1 MTSPAP
7 TDHDWHPLGLAQH
20 GVWLDTILLADPAA
34 YRVATTLRVRA
45 PLDLATLRAATEAL
59 VADHDAL
66 RLRIDSD
73 QPRQR
78 FAATD
83 AFTLTD
89 LPSADALGAHLAA
102 GIRQGFPLGD
112 APLFRVEAIRIA
124 PDDWCIVIA
133 AHHLICDGVSMA
145 MIEGAWAAHYDR
157 LAGRAIGRQSSA
169 SGPAPSSIVAGIADD
184 EAYAASPAIHAD
196 LAYWRTRMTPLP
208 GLAFDDLA
216 ILDPGGI
223 DSDGPPSITIAPDR
237 YTAIGAAARTL
248 GTTPH
253 RVLVAVAGIALA
265 RRSGRDDIAIGMALH
280 GREPAMMNAV
290 GMFAKMIPIRCTI
303 RAGATLADT
312 VRAITT
318 GIDADLRH
326 ARLPIDRLGRDL
338 GLAAQGR
345 LHLFDTAVTIM
356 PWLGDSADLTLAGA
370 SIERPGSD
378 KHETTPLSFYMRET
392 VDGGMVVALGFDRR
406 RLSGVEAA
414 CIADR
419 FDAILKRL
427 CERPATKLS
436 AVSPLS
442 PTEATTIESF
452 VRGRPVPI
460 PAGTVLD
467 RFAAQVAATPDGIAV
482 IAVAETLDY
491 ATLDARST
499 RIAMRLVTAG
509 VAPGE
514 IVAVA
519 LDRSPATIAAILGIA
534 KAGAVYLPI
543 DPAHPP
549 ARIAGVLAASDARLA
564 ITRPGPDACLPPHL
578 PRLDADDDDGVTAT
592 LPPPPQAGDPA
603 YVIFTS
609 GSTGT
614 PKGVV
619 VPHRALAN
627 LDVARQDHD
636 PIGPGDRILAAISV
650 GFDVSIGQ
658 LLLPLL
664 RGAAIVVAPDLRD
677 LAASEFWAFLHD
689 HRVTHV
695 NSVPSFFDSMLD
707 AAPADARLTRLMLG
721 GEPLS
726 AALAHKLRT
735 RLNNTPVI
743 NMYGPTEACIDAS
756 AYPVPADL
764 DPAVAALPI
773 GRPLPN
779 YAFHILDPRGATVG
793 IDHVGELHIGGP
805 GLAIGYLDA
814 PALTAERFIDTDH
827 GRLYRTGDLAAWRE
841 DGQVAFLGRVDGQVK
856 IRGHRIETGEIEAT
870 LLRHPA
876 VAQAAVIAR
885 PDARGLLRLLGYV
898 VMEAGA
904 DIDPARLAAH
914 IAATLPDYMVP
925 AAILALPALPLTANG
940 KLDARALPD
949 PAHDASTGGP
959 PVTPNEILVADLFAE
974 LLGLTDVGR
983 EDDFFRLGG
992 HSLIATQVA
1001 TRLRD
1006 RHALAVPIRTL
1017 FEAPTVAAFAARLDG
1032 LRATDATRP
1041 PLARIHARPSLLPLS
1056 FAQERLWFT
1065 DRMMPGTALYNMPLL
1080 FRVEGAI
1087 DPHRLAAALDV
1098 IVTRH
1103 PALRTRFTED
1113 DGVPSQ
1119 HVAATGTMPFAV
1131 IDLSDAAAET
1141 VQARAMAEAL
1151 RPFDLRTAPLCRF
1164 TLLRL
1169 ADERH
1174 LAVFVIHHIVADGW
1188 SMGVL
1193 LAELGAI
1200 YAQLGATLPPL
1211 DIDYADHA
1219 LWQRALLDGPE
1230 LARQLAFWTQD
1241 LADAPALL
1249 ALPTDRPRPPEQSH
1263 RGGLHPVALPPV
1275 LADRI
1280 AAFARHRRT
1289 SVYTVLIA
1297 AWTATL
1303 ARWSGQDDLVVG
1315 TAMAGRTDSRLEPLV
1330 GLFVNTLPIRATID
1344 RTAGFAALVDALRD
1358 RMLDVHAHQDV
1369 PFEKLVEALRPPRDP
1384 GHHPLFQTMFV
1395 LQNTPA
1401 DTLALGDARLEPVA
1415 LPSAPARFDLT
1426 LSLAEGAGG
1435 IAGEISYAADLF
1447 DPATIARLADR
1458 FATLLDAALTDPACA
1473 IGCVPMIGDDEHAT
1487 LLAWNADD
1495 RAPITPATI
1504 PALFAA
1510 QVTRT
1515 PDAIAVLHGDVALTY
1530 AALDARS
1537 DALATALAALGVG
1550 PDVAVATMLPR
1561 SVDLSVAALGVMKAG
1576 GIYLPLM
1583 PDHPPARLAAAIET
1597 AGVRI
1602 ALACRETAAL
1612 LPPVA
1617 SVLLVEDLV
1626 TGAPFVPAVPPA
1638 PKTIAY
1644 GIFTSGSTGTPKC
1657 VAMSHGGLAH
1667 LTRARLAHDPLV
1679 PGDRVLAT
1687 FSVSSDVSVGQ
1698 LVTPLLSG
1706 ATVVVTD
1713 ELAGMAPASFWR
1725 LVADARITHINS
1737 GPAYM
1742 AAVIDAAPATLSL
1755 KRLMLGGEPFP
1766 VALAARL
1773 QSRLPGVE
1781 LFNMY
1786 GPTETCIDA
1795 ACHRSTGME
1804 ATAGLPMGRPLPGY
1818 TIAVLTPHGD
1828 VAGIGVTGELHIGGP
1843 ALAAGYLGRPDL
1855 TAERFVER
1863 NGQRLYRTGD
1873 LGRWTSDGLL
1883 EFGGRIDQQIKLRG
1897 FRIEPGEIEAALCAH
1912 PAIVAAAVVVDGE
1925 GAARRLLAYLVAGGE
1940 AALPT
1945 SADLIRHLADRL
1957 PDAMV
1962 PRAYRFLDAIPFT
1975 PHAKL
1980 DVARLP
1986 AIAAADDAET
1996 FVAPRNATEAM
2007 MATRWATILGVERVG
2022 IHDNFFTLGG
2032 HSLAALRLIA
2042 GIAAEDGRDIPV
2054 SLIFRHQTVAT
2065 LCAALTGDV
2074 ADGTGSL
2081 VPIQPG
2087 KGPPLFC
2094 IHPIGG
2100 GVFGYAALARAID
2113 PHRAVYGLQ
2122 AIGFDGPADLP
2133 DSVEA
2138 MAAGYVAA
2146 IRAVQPAGPYHLLG
2160 HSFGGLVAHAMA
2172 VALTAAGEGV
2182 ATLTMLD
2189 TDRCGTDTAIV
2200 APADVPGGHL
2210 ARLVANGIALA
2221 GRHRPTGRVPSL
2233 IYLRADG
2240 DGRDTMREAFWQA
2253 FADQAIIARPV
2264 ACGHYAMLDADQADT
2279 IARNLAEAV
2288 LNPVDTAARV
2298 AAE

>member
-1 MTSPAP
+1 MIPQAP

-20 GVWLDTILLADPAA
+20 GVWLDTVLLADPAA

-45 PLDLATLRAATEAL
+45 PLDVATLRAATAAL

-66 RLRIDSD
+66 RLRIDAD

-78 FAATD
+78 FATTD
-83 AFTLTD
+83 AFVLTELAGAYALD
-89 LPSADALGAHLAA
+89 DHLTADM
-102 GIRQGFPLGD
+102 RRGFPLGD
-112 APLFRVEAIRIA
+112 TPLFRVEAIRIA
-124 PDDWCIVIA
+124 PDDWCILIA

-145 MIEGAWAAHYDR
+145 MLEGAWTAHHDR
-157 LAGRAIGRQSSA
+157 LATHPIDRE
-169 SGPAPSSIVAGIADD
+169 PLAPSGIIAGVADD
-184 EAYAASPAIHAD
+184 AAYSASPAIEAD
-196 LAYWRTRMTPLP
+196 LAYWRARMTPLP
-208 GLAFDDLA
+208 QLAFGDRPAVD
-216 ILDPGGI
+216 I
-223 DSDGPPSITIAPDR
+223 DGEGPPPIAIGPDR
-237 YTAIGAAARTL
+237 YAAIASAARAL

-265 RRSGRDDIAIGMALH
+265 RRAGRDDIAIGMALH
-280 GREPAMMNAV
+280 GREPAMMHAV
-290 GMFAKMIPIRCTI
+290 GMFAKMIPIRCPVR
-303 RAGATLADT
+303 RAATLADT
-312 VRAITT
+312 VGAITA

-326 ARLPIDRLGRDL
+326 ARLPIDRLSREL

-345 LHLFDTAVTIM
+345 LHLFDAAITIM
-356 PWLGDSADLTLAGA
+356 PWLGGDADPTLAGA
-370 SIERPGSD
+370 RIERPVST

-392 VDGGMVVALGFDRR
+392 VDGGMTIALGFDPR
-406 RLSGVEAA
+406 RLSGAEVGR
-414 CIADR
+414 IADR

-427 CERPATKLS
+427 CDRPAAKLS
-436 AVSPLS
+436 ALSPLT
-442 PTEATTIESF
+442 PIEAQGIESF

-460 PAGTVLD
+460 PTGTVLD
-467 RFAAQVAATPDGIAV
+467 GFAAQVAATPN
-482 IAVAETLDY
+482 AVAVVAGIQILDY
-491 ATLDARST
+491 AAVDAAST
-499 RIAMRLVTAG
+499 RIAMRLVAAG
-509 VAPGE
+509 IAPGQ

-519 LDRSPATIAAILGIA
+519 LDRSPATIAAIIGIA

-549 ARIAGVLAASDARLA
+549 ARIAAVLQASDARLA
-564 ITRPGPDACLPPHL
+564 VTRAGPDICLPPYL
-578 PRLDADDDDGVTAT
+578 PRLDVDHDDGVGAT
-592 LPPPPQAGDPA
+592 LPPPPKPADPA

-609 GSTGT
+609 GSTGA

-619 VPHRALAN
+619 MPHRALAN

-658 LLLPLL
+658 LLLPLV

-677 LAASEFWAFLHD
+677 LAASEFWRLLAD

-707 AAPADARLTRLMLG
+707 AAPADARLTRVMLG

-726 AALAHKLRT
+726 AALAHTLRT
-735 RLNNTPVI
+735 RLNDTPVV
-743 NMYGPTEACIDAS
+743 NMYGPTEVCIDAS

-764 DPAVAALPI
+764 DPATAALPI

-779 YAFHILDPRGATVG
+779 YAFHILDANGATVG
-793 IDHVGELHIGGP
+793 IGHVGELHIGGP
-805 GLAIGYLDA
+805 GLATGYLNA

-841 DGQVAFLGRVDGQVK
+841 DGQIAFLGRVDGQVK
-856 IRGHRIETGEIEAT
+856 IRGHRIETGEIEAA

-898 VMEAGA
+898 VA
-904 DIDPARLAAH
+904 DTPVDPALLAAH
-914 IAATLPDYMVP
+914 IATTLPDYMVP
-925 AAILALPALPLTANG
+925 AAILALPALPLTVNG

-949 PAHDASTGGP
+949 PAQDASTSGP
-959 PVTPNEILVADLFAE
+959 PVTPGEILVADLFAE
-974 LLGLTDVGR
+974 LLDLSHVGR

-1006 RHALAVPIRTL
+1006 RHAIAVPIRTL
-1017 FEAPTVAAFAARLDG
+1017 FESPTVAAFAARLDD
-1032 LRATDATRP
+1032 LDATDAARP
-1041 PLARIHARPSLLPLS
+1041 PLVHDGTRPATLPPS

-1065 DRMMPGTALYNMPLL
+1065 DRMTPGTALYNMPML

-1087 DPHRLAAALDV
+1087 DPRRLADALDA
-1098 IVTRH
+1098 IVARH
-1103 PALRTRFTED
+1103 PALRTRFVD
-1113 DGVPSQ
+1113 RNGAAAQ
-1119 HVAATGTMPFAV
+1119 HIATTGTMPFAV
-1131 IDLSDAAAET
+1131 IDLSDAAAGT
-1141 VQARAMAEAL
+1141 VQAHAMAEAS
-1151 RPFDLRTAPLCRF
+1151 RPFDLGEAPLCRF

-1169 ADERH
+1169 ADDRH

-1193 LAELGAI
+1193 LAELGAF
-1200 YAQLGATLPPL
+1200 YAGSGDTLPPL
-1211 DIDYADHA
+1211 DIDYADYA
-1219 LWQRALLDGPE
+1219 SWQRALLDGPE
-1230 LARQLAFWTQD
+1230 RERQLAFWSRD
-1241 LADAPALL
+1241 LADAPTLL

-1263 RGGLHPVALPPV
+1263 RGGLHPMSLPRT

-1280 AAFARHRRT
+1280 AAFAHDRRT
-1289 SVYTVLIA
+1289 SVFTVLIA

-1303 ARWSGQDDLVVG
+1303 ARWSGQDDLIVG

-1344 RTAGFAALVDALRD
+1344 MAAGFATLVDALRD

-1369 PFEKLVEALRPPRDP
+1369 PFETLVEALRPPRDP

-1401 DTLALGDARLEPVA
+1401 DALALGDARLEPIA
-1415 LPSAPARFDLT
+1415 LPALPARFDLT
-1426 LSLAEGAGG
+1426 LSLGEGADG

-1447 DPATIARLADR
+1447 DPATIVRLADR
-1458 FATLLDAALTDPACA
+1458 FAILLDAALTDPACA
-1473 IGCVPMIGDDEHAT
+1473 LGRVPMIGDDERAT
-1487 LLAWNADD
+1487 LLAWSDGD
-1495 RAPITPATI
+1495 HAPIPPATI
-1504 PALFAA
+1504 PDLFAA
-1510 QVTRT
+1510 QVART
-1515 PDAIAVLHGDVALTY
+1515 PNALAVLHGDVALTY
-1530 AALDARS
+1530 AELDARS
-1537 DALATALAALGVG
+1537 DALANALAALGVG

-1583 PDHPPARLAAAIET
+1583 PDHPAARLAAAIET

-1602 ALACRETAAL
+1602 AVACRETAHR
-1612 LPPVA
+1612 LPPLPN
-1617 SVLLVEDLV
+1617 VLLVEDLV
-1626 TGAPFVPAVPPA
+1626 TTDRFVPPITIVPA
-1638 PKTIAY
+1638 TIAY

-1667 LTRARLAHDPLV
+1667 LARARLAHDPIV

-1706 ATVVVTD
+1706 ATVVIAD
-1713 ELAGMAPASFWR
+1713 ELADVAPATFWR

-1742 AAVIDAAPATLSL
+1742 AAVIDAAPAGLSL

-1766 VALAARL
+1766 LALAARL
-1773 QSRLPGVE
+1773 RSRLPGVE

-1795 ACHRSTGME
+1795 VRHRATGAE
-1804 ATAGLPMGRPLPGY
+1804 TTPGLPMGRPLPGY
-1818 TIAVLTPHGD
+1818 TVSVLTPHGD
-1828 VAGIGVTGELHIGGP
+1828 PAGTGVTGELHIGGP

-1855 TAERFVER
+1855 TADRFVER
-1863 NGQRLYRTGD
+1863 DGQRLYRTGD
-1873 LGRWTSDGLL
+1873 LGRWTADGLL

-1912 PAIVAAAVVVDGE
+1912 PAIAAAAVIVGGQ
-1925 GAARRLLAYLVAGGE
+1925 GANRRLLAYLVAE
-1940 AALPT
+1940 PDQAVPDTAE
-1945 SADLIRHLADRL
+1945 LIRHLGDRL

-1975 PHAKL
+1975 AHAKL
-1980 DVARLP
+1980 DIARLP
-1986 AIAAADDAET
+1986 AIAADDAAT
-1996 FVAPRNATEAM
+1996 FAAPRSAAETAM
-2007 MATRWATILGVERVG
+2007 AARWAAALGVARVG
-2022 IHDNFFTLGG
+2022 IHDNFFVLGG
-2032 HSLAALRLIA
+2032 HSLAALRLVA
-2042 GIAAEDGRDIPV
+2042 GIAADEARDIPV

-2065 LCAALTGDV
+2065 LCAALAGATASAPGP
-2074 ADGTGSL
+2074 L

-2087 KGPPLFC
+2087 EGPPLFC

-2100 GVFGYAALARAID
+2100 GVFGYAALARALD
-2113 PHRAVYGLQ
+2113 PYRAVYGLQ
-2122 AIGFDGPADLP
+2122 AAGFDGPAALP

-2138 MAAGYVAA
+2138 MAASYVAA
-2146 IRAVQPAGPYHLLG
+2146 IRTVQPAGPYHLIG
-2160 HSFGGLVAHAMA
+2160 HSFGGIVAHAMA
-2172 VALTAAGEGV
+2172 VALIAAGDEV
-2182 ATLTMLD
+2182 AVTMLD
-2189 TDRCGTDTAIV
+2189 TDRCDTGEPGV
-2200 APADVPGGHL
+2200 TPATIPDGHL
-2210 ARLVANGIALA
+2210 AEMVANGIALA
-2221 GRHRPTGRVPSL
+2221 ARYRPTARIASL
-2233 IYLRADG
+2233 VYLRADG
-2240 DGRDTMREAFWQA
+2240 DGRDTDREAYWLSL
-2253 FADQAIIARPV
+2253 ADHAVAARPV
-2264 ACGHYAMLDADQADT
+2264 ACGHYAMLDTDQAVT
-2279 IARNLAEAV
+2279 LARHITEAD
-2288 LNPVDTAARV
+2288 LNPVYTSLRV
-2298 AAE
+2298 AAA